1 MINAQQY
8 KKRFALIGNCQTI
21 ALCKYIRELPDGHRA
36 FWICPDDYI
45 NHTWIKDDRIFG
57 SEQVKFH
64 IFDDPK
70 KREIIQTSD
79 VLIYQP
85 NFTSLQLISANSS
98 DNQFKIGI
106 SPILLNN
113 KKFMIEKEE
122 KYNTKIKISEI
133 IKKHK
138 DKVLYIQ
145 QENHPSTF
153 LYLEILKEICSI
165 LGVRFFN
172 QQSYDE
178 IMKTQY
184 PNY

>member
-1 MINAQQY
+1 M
-8 KKRFALIGNCQTI
+8 KKRFALIGNCQTAAI
-21 ALCKYIRELPDGHRA
+21 CKYIRELPDDHMA
-36 FWICPDDYI
+36 FWICPDSYI
-45 NHTWIKDDRIFG
+45 NQTWIKDERIFG

-64 IFDDPK
+64 IFEDSK

-85 NFTSLQLISANSS
+85 NFTSLQLISENSS
-98 DNQFKIGI
+98 HNQFKIGI
-106 SPILLNN
+106 PPILVNS
-113 KKFMIEKEE
+113 KEFMIEKEE
-122 KYNTKIKISEI
+122 KYSTKIKVSEI

-138 DKVLYIQ
+138 DKVLYIR

-178 IMKTQY
+178 IIKIQY
-184 PNY
+184 PSYGN